1 MQRAAVDSLWLIYAI
16 RFSLIIV
23 YGIYSYFYAGKFS
36 FMTHWY
42 ILKRFFFLLLFKA
55 THA

>member
-42 ILKRFFFLLLFKA
+42 ILKRFFILLLFKA